1 MNQFKLVYE
10 GHQVPAGRAY
20 GFGEGANG
28 ELGFYC
34 VSNGSGRPSRIKV
47 RPPCFPLFGGF
58 AELAKGG
65 MVSDAVAALGSM
77 NIIAG
82 ELDR

>member
-1 MNQFKLVYE
+1 
-10 GHQVPAGRAY
+10 VPAGECY

-28 ELGFYC
+28 ELGFFD
-34 VSNGSGRPSRIKV
+34 VSDGSGHPYRMKV
-47 RPPCFPLFGGF
+47 RPPCFPIFSAF
-58 AELAKGG
+58 AELAEGG
-65 MVSDAVAALGSM
+65 MIPDAIAMLGSM